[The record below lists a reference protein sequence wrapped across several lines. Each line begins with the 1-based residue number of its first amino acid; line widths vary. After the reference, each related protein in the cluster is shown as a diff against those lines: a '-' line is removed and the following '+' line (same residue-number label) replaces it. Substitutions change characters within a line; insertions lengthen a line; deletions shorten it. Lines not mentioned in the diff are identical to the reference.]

1 MAYQLFRVFWG
12 SGFRIDGS
20 CESCGIAFLQKGEYA
35 FGSLSG
41 QLLRGQQRQHRG
53 EDDKYAPGFW
63 FYSLVPFRNGVY
75 HAEALLSIGVLSL
88 QSVHS

>member
-1 MAYQLFRVFWG
+1 M
-12 SGFRIDGS
+12 DGS

-41 QLLRGQQRQHRG
+41 LLLRGQHRS

-63 FYSLVPFRNGVY
+63 FYSLAPFRNGVY
-75 HAEALLSIGVLSL
+75 RAEGLLSSSKCRCKARMAEL
-88 QSVHS
+88 

>member
-1 MAYQLFRVFWG
+1 M
-12 SGFRIDGS
+12 DGS

-41 QLLRGQQRQHRG
+41 LLLRGQHRG

-63 FYSLVPFRNGVY
+63 FHSLAPFRNVVY
-75 HAEALLSIGVLSL
+75 YAEDLLSRSKCRCKARMAEL
-88 QSVHS
+88 